1 MTWKPL
7 WQKINW
13 PCQCHQCRVVSFQ
26 PPPTGAQRLRRR
38 HGFSWSVP
46 DYMQANQTQPFFVV
60 LLFCSYVMLYI
71 YIYMSMGS
79 CISDVFGVRSWN
91 VLCVCW
97 FFGGS
102 FFNKMNRSGASGR
115 FVLAFKLKA
124 CAYRRIVFVQRQRC
138 QKWQFHLRVRN
149 YWLLE
154 ATCAMWVR
162 NYYWLLEATCAMFL
176 YNVNHVESVSKRVF
190 EFRWGRESES

>member
-13 PCQCHQCRVVSFQ
+13 PCQCHQCRVLSFQ
-26 PPPTGAQRLRRR
+26 PPPTRAQRLRR
-38 HGFSWSVP
+38 
-46 DYMQANQTQPFFVV
+46 QPCGMVSAEVCRITCKQIKPSRV
-60 LLFCSYVMLYI
+60 LLCFYSVVIYIYIYNLILYIYIYMLYYI

-102 FFNKMNRSGASGR
+102 FFNKMNRIGASGR

-124 CAYRRIVFVQRQRC
+124 CAYRRIVFVQRC
-138 QKWQFHLRVRN
+138 QTWQFHLRVRN
-149 YWLLE
+149 YWLL
-154 ATCAMWVR
+154 
-162 NYYWLLEATCAMFL
+162 
-176 YNVNHVESVSKRVF
+176 
-190 EFRWGRESES
+190 